1 MARAYRKLKPVVVL
15 VALAA
20 ACRSTE
26 RTPVEFVDLL
36 NTLPSAERRSIRPV
50 EEAVRA
56 DLIGPAGDP
65 RPAIVTD
72 APARV
77 IWSLRLPSRARLET
91 AVALIPGASGHPGV
105 GAAARIG
112 ISDDRRYDQLIAIT
126 LNGQVAQSRRWQP
139 VSIDLGEYSGW
150 QWSLFYRPWERTW
163 RLIFSADA
171 TPEGTIAWARPV
183 ITAKR

>member
-1 MARAYRKLKPVVVL
+1 MYWSVVL

-20 ACRSTE
+20 ACGRSAE

-36 NTLPSAERRSIRPV
+36 NTLPSAERRSLRPV

-56 DLIGPAGDP
+56 DLIGPAGDI

-77 IWSLRLPSRARLET
+77 IWSVRLPSRARLET
-91 AVALIPGASGHPGV
+91 AVALIPGASEQTGA

-112 ISDDRRYDQLIAIT
+112 ISDDRRYDQLVAIT
-126 LNGQVAQSRRWQP
+126 LDGQVAQSRTWQP
-139 VSIDLGEYSGW
+139 VSIDLGDYSGW

-171 TPEGTIAWARPV
+171 TPGGTIAWARPV
-183 ITAKR
+183 IKGKL